1 VQIIYSREAQ
11 KALARS
17 NKRALILDKLEQLA
31 ANPGAM
37 KNNITQLRG
46 REEMRLRVQD
56 WRIIFLMM
64 DDAIKVREIAPRS
77 SVYED

>member
-64 DDAIKVREIAPRS
+64 DDTIKVREIAPRS

>member
-17 NKRALILDKLEQLA
+17 NKRALILNKLEQLA

-64 DDAIKVREIAPRS
+64 DDTIKVREIAPRS